1 MHSRTCTQCSV
12 VLLTY
17 IQHASRTHAESID
30 MPHQPSVLSAAD
42 VCAGCEKAQINK
54 PDSSTLRVEKSFQ
67 LPAAL
72 QTQLKSPTE
81 ELAAQAWARVAPNL
95 YDNVK
100 YADQAA
106 DGEGYRKK
114 VSGSTLFLL
123 KLTQACD

>member
-1 MHSRTCTQCSV
+1 MSALGVRKLKSTNQTRRHSEWKSLFSY
-12 VLLTY
+12 LL
-17 IQHASRTHAESID
+17 A
-30 MPHQPSVLSAAD
+30 
-42 VCAGCEKAQINK
+42 
-54 PDSSTLRVEKSFQ
+54 Q